1 MYQRKDGV
9 WADSVKLPGMKRPK
23 SFYGATKAEVK
34 KKMAAYT
41 AAYEKGKT
49 FAALADEWDTA
60 HRLDVSPNAHATYI
74 APLRRAVEFFGDTP
88 VNDITAAE
96 VKAFIKKMAGQGF
109 AKRTVQLHRDMLN
122 MIFDF
127 GIQQENSTLKYNPVS
142 SVKTPK
148 NLKTT
153 RRLPPTD
160 KQLEKVQPDTA
171 SDMGLFAYFV
181 LYTGLRRGELLGL
194 RWEDIDRKNKLI
206 SVSREIIYES
216 NQPKVVDHTKTEAG
230 IRSVDLVDVL
240 LAILPDKKCGYL
252 FPRDGEDAPLTKTQ
266 FRKRWIEF
274 CKEIGEVEVIEEK
287 HHSKTNNRT
296 YVKHSYKP
304 LMTPHQ
310 FRHAY
315 ASLLDDAGIDDNAAK
330 NMLGHKQIST
340 TKDIYTHIRQ
350 SKKQRALDTL
360 NKHIAQNAAR
370 SDDVIS
376 TAEAWYNCN

>member
-60 HRLDVSPNAHATYI
+60 HRLDVTANAHSTYI

-96 VKAFIKKMAGQGF
+96 VKAFIKKMAGQGY

-142 SVKTPK
+142 SVKIPK

-160 KQLEKVQPDTA
+160 QQLDKVQPDTA

-194 RWEDIDRKNKLI
+194 RWEDIDRENKLI
-206 SVSREIIYES
+206 HVRREVIFES
-216 NQPKVVDHTKTEAG
+216 NQPTVVDHTKTEAG
-230 IRSVDLVDVL
+230 VRDVDLLDVL
-240 LAILPDKKCGYL
+240 ADVLPNRKRGYL
-252 FPRDGEDAPLTKTQ
+252 FRREDKDAPLTKTQ
-266 FRKRWIEF
+266 FRKHWIEF

-287 HHSKTNNRT
+287 HYSKSNNRT
-296 YVKHSYKP
+296 YIKHEYKP

-315 ASLLDDAGIDDNAAK
+315 ASLLDDAGIDDTASK

-340 TKDIYTHIRQ
+340 TKDIYTHIR
-350 SKKQRALDTL
+350 SAKKERAAAAL
-360 NKHIAQNAAR
+360 NKYVNESKRSSNVVDAANG
-370 SDDVIS
+370 
-376 TAEAWYNCN
+376 WYDCN